1 MCSFRFGDYQ
11 LSMPDARDMNGSTCS
26 VEMEDERMS
35 DWGSPHF
42 TNMENEGEASEQV
55 QRDPD
60 EDHGAHF
67 NFAHFGVS
75 FIKFCWNIF

>member
-1 MCSFRFGDYQ
+1 
-11 LSMPDARDMNGSTCS
+11 MPAAREMNGSTCS
-26 VEMEDERMS
+26 VAMEDESMS

-42 TNMENEGEASEQV
+42 TNMENEEGASELV
-55 QRDPD
+55 KRDPD

-75 FIKFCWNIF
+75 FY